1 MNKMFAG
8 HIHITKILPLYGMF
22 LKTVKPCNDLLLFR
36 ISRNLKY
43 ARVEW
48 EALYMNHI
56 HIYTRA
62 HVPSLHS
69 SLFLSL
75 FFPFLLLSLA
85 LSLSCFLGLLL
96 SYSLT
101 LPLSPFHSFT
111 LFPSPSFFFHSLLH
125 TMRVYICVCETFIF
139 FLNCVYISYRYV
151 NLKKYKNA
159 RTW

>member
-101 LPLSPFHSFT
+101 LSFSLFHSFP
-111 LFPSPSFFFHSLLH
+111 FSFFLFSFSLAH
-125 TMRVYICVCETFIF
+125 NACVHMCVWNFYF
-139 FLNCVYISYRYV
+139 FSKLCIYF
-151 NLKKYKNA
+151 L
-159 RTW
+159 